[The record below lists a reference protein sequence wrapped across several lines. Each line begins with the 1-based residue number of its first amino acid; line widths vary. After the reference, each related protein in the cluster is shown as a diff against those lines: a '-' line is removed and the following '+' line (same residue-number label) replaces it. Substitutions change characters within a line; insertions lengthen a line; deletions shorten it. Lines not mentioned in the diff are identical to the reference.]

1 MIGSLMNRFP
11 LVGLKIPT
19 TLISCL
25 SLLLSMAA
33 APVDAQLIT
42 ADKIRTYTLK
52 LNGWNMETDQF
63 SYHWV
68 QLPAQ
73 IKNTQVL
80 NVQVLVFSDEAKPEV
95 FNLTRQSGK
104 TSDSHFKGKSGGR
117 SNFYFNDNGQLFI
130 QLNRGDCDKD
140 ANGNCL
146 TGVGNLSGFFGA
158 GNHNSPA
165 NSYPNRSGRTF
176 YDAGKIRVSVKIEY
190 YCTSCAATS
199 TNKFWLKVGQWDMSI
214 GQRSFMESAIGIP
227 PQNIVDLNATIYSDP
242 NAANKIQVDNFEHL
256 GVRRGNVLHWR
267 GRGGMLWFG
276 YGLNSS
282 SFRLNMAAAPAIPV
296 IGGPVGSSYRTTTMT
311 KQPERNSDGSW
322 PPLNDVELKYRSLT
336 SPRNRGWVLVEYTG
350 AKSAIPSPYLF
361 LSRALPIG
369 TWNMPGTTSVSL
381 PLPQFG
387 VSASRI
393 GRLATSIQS
402 DPSACLPG
410 CNPGVEV
417 NNFHRTMQNSGH
429 LQYAEVNDVGGLT
442 YIDESEGP
450 SGSVVLSEFGG
461 FASTGFY
468 NTTNWYSTYT
478 GAGNR
483 GHVLIDYLAG
493 SCAQG
498 GSGFSLKN
506 IPDAQ
511 IAICQGTGNTVI
523 EGSGTK
529 IKDAGDEFTFAHKL
543 VPSGSSRTLIAR
555 LVSKSASSDFT
566 SPNLIRTGIMIR
578 SGLNANDRFAAI
590 LITPNN
596 NCVLRYRS
604 ATGGTTT
611 VDLPSAGT
619 AISATPWVKLEFT
632 TGNTF
637 KAWYSNSTSTT
648 APTSWTA
655 LGTATI
661 NGFPTSNYYTGIA
674 ATNGNERNINQAVY
688 SNLQG
693 F

>member
-1 MIGSLMNRFP
+1 MN
-11 LVGLKIPT
+11 LVF
-19 TLISCL
+19 CL
-25 SLLLSMAA
+25 SLLISMAA
-33 APVDAQLIT
+33 APIGAQLIT
-42 ADKIRTYTLK
+42 SDKIRTYTLK
-52 LNGWNMETDQF
+52 LSGWNMEADQF
-63 SYHWV
+63 RYQWV
-68 QLPAQ
+68 QLPSY
-73 IKNTQVL
+73 ILNTQVL

-104 TSDSHFKGKSGGR
+104 TNEEGKGKSGGR

-130 QLNRGDCDKD
+130 QLNRGDCALD

-146 TGVGNLSGFFGA
+146 TGVRNLSGFFGA

-165 NSYPNRSGRTF
+165 NSYPNRPGRTF
-176 YDAGKIRVSVKIEY
+176 YNSGKIRVSVKIEY
-190 YCTSCAATS
+190 YCASCPATP
-199 TNKFWLKVGQWDMSI
+199 TNKFWLKVGQWNMAA
-214 GQRSFMESAIGIP
+214 GAPRSFQEPVFGIA
-227 PQNIVDLNATIYSDP
+227 PQNIVDLNATIHSDP

-256 GVRRGNVLHWR
+256 GARFGTPLAWR

-276 YGLNSS
+276 YGLNSTEY
-282 SFRLNMAAAPAIPV
+282 RLNLSQ
-296 IGGPVGSSYRTTTMT
+296 GPVTHSSDAGGVVSSYRTTTMT
-311 KQPERNSDGSW
+311 KQNVNPDGTY
-322 PPLNDVELKYRSLT
+322 PPAVDIELKYQNT
-336 SPRNRGWVLVEYTG
+336 ATVRNRGWVLVEYTG

-361 LSRALPIG
+361 LSRALPFKN
-369 TWNMPGTTSVSL
+369 WNMPATSSVSL
-381 PLPQFG
+381 PLSDFG

-410 CNPGVEV
+410 CLPGIEV
-417 NNFHRTMQNSGH
+417 NNFHRPMQNSGH
-429 LQYAEVNDVGGLT
+429 LPTSQSNDVGGIT
-442 YIDESEGP
+442 YIDESEGS

-461 FASTGFY
+461 FRSLGFY

-478 GAGNR
+478 GAGIR

-511 IAICQGTGNTVI
+511 IAACQGTGNFVI

-555 LVSKSASSDFT
+555 LVSKSASADFT

-590 LITPNN
+590 LITPSN
-596 NCVLRYRS
+596 NCVFRYRS
-604 ATGGTTT
+604 AIGGTTT
-611 VDLPSAGT
+611 VDLPTAGT